1 MIATTGYSAA
11 GPARRLAF
19 FEVCANSA
27 RDVVDQV
34 SNAAVK
40 TPIHPKFFIL
50 QPPVKSTIGH
60 NLQIQSLSR
69 QYRAEKMPS
78 QFAFRSLFASG
89 CARSLGLYRPDWYL
103 PFDEYLLVRFDTSV
117 VGLRTQISCISLIWI
132 TRARHWVLENFH
144 RSLPICVFT
153 SRLPD

>member
-50 QPPVKSTIGH
+50 QPPVKSTIGRQPSISVFVKTVSRRE
-60 NLQIQSLSR
+60 NAESIRVSVTFRVWLRPVTRPLQTRLASR
-69 QYRAEKMPS
+69 
-78 QFAFRSLFASG
+78 F
-89 CARSLGLYRPDWYL
+89 
-103 PFDEYLLVRFDTSV
+103 
-117 VGLRTQISCISLIWI
+117 
-132 TRARHWVLENFH
+132 
-144 RSLPICVFT
+144 
-153 SRLPD
+153 

>member
-50 QPPVKSTIGH
+50 QPQLINKWAQPSNSVFVKTVSRRENAEPIRVSVTFRVWLRLLTGP
-60 NLQIQSLSR
+60 LQTRLTSSFSW
-69 QYRAEKMPS
+69 K
-78 QFAFRSLFASG
+78 FT
-89 CARSLGLYRPDWYL
+89 RP
-103 PFDEYLLVRFDTSV
+103 
-117 VGLRTQISCISLIWI
+117 I
-132 TRARHWVLENFH
+132 
-144 RSLPICVFT
+144 
-153 SRLPD
+153 